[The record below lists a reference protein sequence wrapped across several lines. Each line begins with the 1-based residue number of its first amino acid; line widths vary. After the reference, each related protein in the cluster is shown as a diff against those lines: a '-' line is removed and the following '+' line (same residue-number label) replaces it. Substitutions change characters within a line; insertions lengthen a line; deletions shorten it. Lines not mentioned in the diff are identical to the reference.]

1 MIISNEEENVIIKIV
16 KSLEEF
22 GLLKKGV
29 IKTINHE
36 ATEKGGFPTKLLG
49 SSAASLL
56 GTLLTGKGIVG
67 TCEGTIKVDTIRA
80 VWMPSHFLTNFE
92 IQKYYQIEP

>member
-1 MIISNEEENVIIKIV
+1 MLAKQLIMKQQ
-16 KSLEEF
+16 K
-22 GLLKKGV
+22 
-29 IKTINHE
+29 
-36 ATEKGGFPTKLLG
+36 KGGFPTKLLG